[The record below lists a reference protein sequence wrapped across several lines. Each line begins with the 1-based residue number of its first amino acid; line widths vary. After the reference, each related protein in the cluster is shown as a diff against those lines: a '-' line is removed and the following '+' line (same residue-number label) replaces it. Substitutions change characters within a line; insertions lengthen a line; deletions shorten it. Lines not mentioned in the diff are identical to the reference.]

1 MLTEPISLVGWAL
14 FLIMTVLVFSR
25 GNKQLVRIYENR
37 LRQVLTR
44 RGMTIES
51 LNSRAGFFDTM
62 DVIEFEVIFTT
73 PRGRRI
79 QGIILV
85 GDRWSRLLFRDSPI
99 SGPKRSPQAGQEI
112 AEDAEDFV
120 RFIESI
126 VRLDRTFPE
135 IVSGKRFHVQP
146 AWAVIEKVKTQFENR
161 GGLRDRKPLL
171 QLE

>member
-85 GDRWSRLLFRDSPI
+85 GDRWSRLLF
-99 SGPKRSPQAGQEI
+99 GT
-112 AEDAEDFV
+112 V
-120 RFIESI
+120 RFQGRS
-126 VRLDRTFPE
+126 DRPRQA
-135 IVSGKRFHVQP
+135 KKLP
-146 AWAVIEKVKTQFENR
+146 KTPRTLF
-161 GGLRDRKPLL
+161 DS
-171 QLE
+171 